1 MLPGLFSVFDQD
13 VIFLFILGLD
23 CFVTLA
29 DKSPKSW
36 IYSLQWTPQN
46 INVMTSSVII
56 FWWVRCLYKN
66 STMFVRS
73 DVVLTFLH
81 THRRKWSWSITSS
94 CLTLLRHDV
103 IIRLIR
109 IVWTGWHDQRSAVNT
124 TKALRIISWYLLIR
138 VLTEITQ
145 NQKVKL
151 RETADWRDC
160 DSTLD
165 DKKQQTKKLQKRSVC
180 VSDPFQYRHTSQ
192 TQTHTYSCFWQL
204 GCMMFVKLSA

>member
-1 MLPGLFSVFDQD
+1 MAHSQFSDLWLTTCFFSDRRLGKIHLRGSEQRRVWAEEGEELCRLLRWALNMLPGLFSVFDQD

-23 CFVTLA
+23 CFVTRA

-124 TKALRIISWYLLIR
+124 TKTLRIISWHLLSECWQKSLRIR
-138 VLTEITQ
+138 
-145 NQKVKL
+145 
-151 RETADWRDC
+151 R
-160 DSTLD
+160 
-165 DKKQQTKKLQKRSVC
+165 
-180 VSDPFQYRHTSQ
+180 
-192 TQTHTYSCFWQL
+192 
-204 GCMMFVKLSA
+204 